1 MSNSIDANQIKAELD
16 SAIADTNNRAILSQ
30 SKKVARALETL
41 KANRR
46 HQQDKLTLGW
56 ERVERYVEDIEGDW
70 LDDWT

>member
-1 MSNSIDANQIKAELD
+1 MSNRIDANQIQAELD
-16 SAIADTNNRAILSQ
+16 RAILSQ

-46 HQQDKLTLGW
+46 SQQDRLTLGLD
-56 ERVERYVEDIEGDW
+56 RVELYAEDIEGDW